1 MLKNIIK
8 TIIYFLIQLIEKYEF
23 RNFNPNE
30 EDLMKKFVNTIFLEN
45 ELLVETDY
53 GMVPVTE
60 INITQPFQ
68 RYRLELENGL
78 WFEGADTHILYC
90 ENHETK
96 MLIDLTINDII
107 LTKQGQSR
115 VKKVEKVYGKTSMFD
130 LSINTPEM
138 SYYTNDI
145 LSHNT
150 VSAAIVILHF
160 VLFNDEKGVMIVANK
175 GKTVKEI
182 IRKIKDIYKLL
193 PFFLKKGVTNWNETQ
208 IAFEN
213 NSRIQTENRTKD
225 PSIGFT
231 IDLLYLDE
239 FAHIPDNFI
248 RDYYG
253 SIVPVVS
260 SVDNSRIIITSTP
273 NGYNMFWELMTAAEL
288 PDEDPMKNPYKAMRV
303 YWTQVEGRED
313 TKIKMVDAKLKKYNF
328 CKSSVLREIREK
340 YDVTLYKKHVGDDIL
355 DCVKYH
361 VEDEK
366 TYIDN
371 IRKIRISGIP
381 LPEIAI
387 VSNWQEEESKLLG
400 SPEKFDQEYGL
411 HFVTGD
417 KILFNKETID
427 LLKSKQ
433 LPFDYIEFQKF
444 KKLNIPYDS
453 LKFVRDLNLFNP
465 LKAKDYYIL
474 ISVDLSEGLA
484 KDYSVINIFRL
495 VLRDKQEIEKYK
507 YDNLYDLFKIEQIG
521 LYRNNVYSIREIAH
535 IFYMIAFELFNPE
548 KVKVVLEYNTY
559 GSELMAH
566 LPNVF
571 DGVNDYSNS
580 VFLRYK
586 HNREDMVSKIGL
598 KLTKDKHLIVDKEF
612 QQSIRNRKMIL
623 HSDINISEITTFSK
637 HETSA
642 GNVSYRA
649 ESGNDDVVM
658 TTITLS
664 TCFDNVGYK
673 NLVDMYTNND
683 LQGDVLRYVEGITMN
698 SNKSTG
704 IVSSYNKV
712 YKKRPESLSNLRYP
726 SR

>member
-1 MLKNIIK
+1 MLKNVIK
-8 TIIYFLIQLIEKYEF
+8 NIIYFIIQLIEKYEF

-30 EDLMKKFVNTIFLEN
+30 DDILKKFVNTIFVDK
-45 ELLVETDY
+45 ELYVETDY

-78 WFEGADTHILYC
+78 YLEGADTHIVYC
-90 ENHETK
+90 KDHEPK
-96 MLIDLTINDII
+96 MLINLTENDYVI
-107 LTKQGQSR
+107 TKQGLSK
-115 VKKVEKVYGKTSMFD
+115 VKFIKKLKGKLSMFD
-130 LSINTPEM
+130 LSIDTSEM
-138 SYYTNDI
+138 SYYSNDI

-160 VLFNDEKGVMIVANK
+160 VLFNDDKGVMIVANK

-193 PFFLKKGVTNWNETQ
+193 PFFIKKGVTNWNETQ
-208 IAFEN
+208 VSFEN

-253 SIVPVVS
+253 AIIPVVS
-260 SVDNSRIIITSTP
+260 SIENSRIIITSTP
-273 NGYNMFWELMTAAEL
+273 NGYNMFWELMTSAEL
-288 PDEDPMKNPYKAMRV
+288 PDDDPMKNPYKAMRV

-313 TKIKMVDAKLKKYNF
+313 TKIKILDIKLKKF
-328 CKSSVLREIREK
+328 GLSKSSILREIREK
-340 YDVTLYKKHVGDDIL
+340 YNITLYKKHFGDDIL
-355 DCVKYH
+355 DCVKYD

-371 IRKIRISGIP
+371 IRKIRVNGIP
-381 LPEIAI
+381 LPELAV
-387 VSNWQEEESKLLG
+387 VSNWQENETKLLG

-433 LPFDYIEFQKF
+433 LPFDYMEFPEF

-453 LKFVRDLNLFNP
+453 LKFVRNLDLFNP
-465 LKAKDYYIL
+465 ARVKDYYIL

-495 VLRDKQEIEKYK
+495 ILRDKQEIEKYK
-507 YDNLYDLFKIEQIG
+507 YENLYELFKIEQIG

-535 IFYMIAFELFNPE
+535 IFYLIAFEIFNPE
-548 KVKVVLEYNTY
+548 KVKAVLEYNTY
-559 GSELMAH
+559 GAEFLAH
-566 LPNVF
+566 LPNIF
-571 DGVNDYSNS
+571 DSNNNYSNS

-586 HNREDMVSKIGL
+586 HNREDIIGKIGL
-598 KLTKDKHLIVDKEF
+598 RLTKDKHLIIDKEF
-612 QQSIRNRKMIL
+612 QQAIKHRKMIL
-623 HSDINISEITTFSK
+623 HSDININEITTFSK
-637 HETSA
+637 HETFS
-642 GNVSYRA
+642 GNISYRA

-658 TTITLS
+658 STITLS

-673 NLVDMYTNND
+673 NLVDMYTNTD
-683 LQGDVLRYVEGITMN
+683 LQGDVLRYIESITN
-698 SNKSTG
+698 NTNNTNGLIGAYSR
-704 IVSSYNKV
+704 V
-712 YKKRPESLSNLRYP
+712 YRRRPEIYNNRYP